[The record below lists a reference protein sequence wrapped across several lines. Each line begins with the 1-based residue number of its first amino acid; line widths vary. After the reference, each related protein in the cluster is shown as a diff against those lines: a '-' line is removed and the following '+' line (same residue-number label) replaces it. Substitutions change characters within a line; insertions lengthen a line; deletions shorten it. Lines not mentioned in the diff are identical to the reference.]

1 MARACARARRRRRD
15 LRTVPARVGH
25 VAGGQAQN
33 RCCIWRQS
41 EATHVDHDHAT
52 GWVRGALFEPCN
64 QGLGCFADDSE
75 RIRLA
80 ASYLRRCEL
89 LVAQSGLSDQCD
101 EARGRGVNLK
111 NAHGP
116 LPALEAFIH
125 DHWSLPSLQPER
137 LRLPIAP
144 AMPARNLD
152 ALTEQALRLC
162 GIERGIAWLD
172 LSPIDVLD
180 HGVLPAT
187 ERRRDAAPEG
197 DAAA

>member
-1 MARACARARRRRRD
+1 MRRGARARR
-15 LRTVPARVGH
+15 
-25 VAGGQAQN
+25 
-33 RCCIWRQS
+33 
-41 EATHVDHDHAT
+41 
-52 GWVRGALFEPCN
+52 EP
-64 QGLGCFADDSE
+64 
-75 RIRLA
+75 
-80 ASYLRRCEL
+80 
-89 LVAQSGLSDQCD
+89 
-101 EARGRGVNLK
+101 LK
-111 NAHGP
+111 KAHGS

-125 DHWSLPSLQPER
+125 DHWSLPSLQAER

-180 HGVLPAT
+180 QGVLPTAQ
-187 ERRRDAAPEG
+187 RRRDAAPEG

>member
-1 MARACARARRRRRD
+1 MSAVVRAGGLRLGLGCARPDDER
-15 LRTVPARVGH
+15 
-25 VAGGQAQN
+25 GGGGEVCAL
-33 RCCIWRQS
+33 
-41 EATHVDHDHAT
+41 
-52 GWVRGALFEPCN
+52 RGALSEPCN

-89 LVAQSGLSDQCD
+89 LVARSGAQRPVRRG
-101 EARGRGVNLK
+101 ARARREPLK
-111 NAHGP
+111 KAHGS

-180 HGVLPAT
+180 HGILPAA